1 MNPEGKCLSLSD
13 FMQQSGAKTVA
24 KHKGALPGP
33 LSASGEVLSYFA
45 DDKVWK
51 EAAMHTRPLAG
62 VVVLFTVKKRTDA
75 GEVAPTGIAIVL
87 CKQVIVPLGADF
99 VLS

>member
-13 FMQQSGAKTVA
+13 FMQQSGAKAVA

-33 LSASGEVLSYFA
+33 LSASGEVMSYIA
-45 DDKVWK
+45 VDKVWK
-51 EAAMHTRPLAG
+51 EAAVYAKSLAG
-62 VVVLFTVKKRTDA
+62 VVVLFSVKKRTDA
-75 GEVAPTGIAIVL
+75 GEVTPTGIAITIS
-87 CKQVIVPLGADF
+87 KQVIVTLGTDF